1 MADGKMFGMDSAERY
16 LSGNLEKPKDGYDG
30 IGHGCSSLQNR
41 ACKKVNEDESPNSE
55 KED

>member
-1 MADGKMFGMDSAERY
+1 MADTMFGMDSAERF
-16 LSGNLEKPKDGYDG
+16 LSGKLEKPKDGYDG

-41 ACKKVNEDESPNSE
+41 ASKKVNDDESLDNG